1 MAKRGRGH
9 RSIQG
14 GWKNFAQPDH
24 RILRRTACLKIAFQ
38 IPFAATMLVQT
49 FVERVSLVLFSLDLP
64 APLLRVCI
72 LCVRVCVCVCVFRA
86 VLRAGFSSR
95 FGKRWEP
102 MFARPILAARF
113 FHLRVECQSTAMCAD
128 RQRIP
133 SRRLRLLR
141 DRKHSC
147 PCIPASDCLALVA

>member
-1 MAKRGRGH
+1 MTKRGRGH

-14 GWKNFAQPDH
+14 GWKYFAQPDR
-24 RILRRTACLKIAFQ
+24 RILRRTARLKIAFQ
-38 IPFAATMLVQT
+38 IPFAATMLAQT
-49 FVERVSLVLFSLDLP
+49 FVERVSLVLFPLDLP
-64 APLLRVCI
+64 APPP
-72 LCVRVCVCVCVFRA
+72 CVYIMRTCMYVYVFRA
-86 VLRAGFSSR
+86 VLRVGFSSR

-113 FHLRVECQSTAMCAD
+113 FHSRVECQSTATCAD

-147 PCIPASDCLALVA
+147 PCIPASDCLELVA